1 MCKKRCKSHQLRLGI
16 APPARFGRAMRRCD
30 VNLSTSGASATGPL
44 SQLAVKPPSHR
55 ADDPQSAQ
63 APANPTRLVS
73 TDRKGLFRRTL
84 RMRCAATSALRLLLL
99 SSQSHT
105 RAGPFAVT
113 TSHPVSLT
121 QAQRPRP
128 RSGSHHPRGASS
140 PNHNSHALTARN
152 HSFDVASCSRVELR
166 SPVLD
171 KADERREQE
180 DASASCVCDPRARS
194 SIKVRIKNSQTV
206 RSRHEVITGS
216 QGLAPGDRDDRDVA
230 SC

>member
-1 MCKKRCKSHQLRLGI
+1 
-16 APPARFGRAMRRCD
+16 MRRK
-30 VNLSTSGASATGPL
+30 STSGASATGPL

-73 TDRKGLFRRTL
+73 TARKGLSRRTL
-84 RMRCAATSALRLLLL
+84 RMRCAGTSALRLLLL

-105 RAGPFAVT
+105 RAGPFAVA

-121 QAQRPRP
+121 QAQGPRP

-152 HSFDVASCSRVELR
+152 HSFDVAACSRVELR

-171 KADERREQE
+171 KADERRAQ
-180 DASASCVCDPRARS
+180 DASASCVCDPRAPS
-194 SIKVRIKNSQTV
+194 SIKVRINNSQTV
-206 RSRHEVITGS
+206 RSRHEVLTGS
-216 QGLAPGDRDDRDVA
+216 QGLAPGVRDDRDVA